1 MIVSFK
7 DKATQ
12 HIADAD
18 NTKAARKALPVELH
32 KIARRKIDILDFAP
46 SLGAVAKVPA
56 NRLEK
61 LQGDKRGQHS
71 IRINSQYRICF
82 RWTDAGP
89 TEVEVVDYH
98 DG

>member
-12 HIADAD
+12 QIADAE
-18 NTKAARKALPVELH
+18 NTKAARKVLPLELH
-32 KIARRKIDILDFAP
+32 AIARRKIDILDYAP
-46 SLGAVAKVPA
+46 SLGSLSRVPA

-61 LQGDKRGQHS
+61 LLGNRKGQHS
-71 IRINSQYRICF
+71 IRINKQYRICF

-89 TEVEVVDYH
+89 TEVEVTDYH
-98 DG
+98 D